1 MIDEDPHLIKDD
13 ALAKVWFKYDHRFKQ
28 PKVYLTYQIETPHTY
43 RSPKNLQLA
52 KLYEAAVQEGLNELV
67 YPIQIAGL
75 SYSLSVGKK
84 GVVLTIGGYSER
96 INDLL
101 KIVTQNLM
109 EIRIDPQKF
118 NNIKEAMVRGLK
130 NRKLGQAYSRGGY
143 YNWLML
149 LDEQY
154 TEEEKLQ
161 ALLPLSLDD
170 VKAYA
175 KTLYEKVFITGLIHG
190 NYNDKKAIENTNILI
205 DSLKSQPLAEKDR
218 YKQIVEKMPKGKRF
232 SFSREVKDN
241 NNSYLNSGIAQTWEF
256 AHPSNKELTGPL
268 SKFILMMNSPSYL
281 SLIHI

>member
-1 MIDEDPHLIKDD
+1 
-13 ALAKVWFKYDHRFKQ
+13 
-28 PKVYLTYQIETPHTY
+28 
-43 RSPKNLQLA
+43 
-52 KLYEAAVQEGLNELV
+52 
-67 YPIQIAGL
+67 
-75 SYSLSVGKK
+75 
-84 GVVLTIGGYSER
+84 
-96 INDLL
+96 
-101 KIVTQNLM
+101 
-109 EIRIDPQKF
+109 
-118 NNIKEAMVRGLK
+118 MVRGLK

-218 YKQIVEKMPKGKRF
+218 YKQIVEKMPEGKRF

-241 NNSYLNSGIAQTWEF
+241 NNSLSYAIQVGDKDFALQAQVSMLASIVAVSYT
-256 AHPSNKELTGPL
+256 HLTLPTT
-268 SKFILMMNSPSYL
+268 PYV
-281 SLIHI
+281 